1 MVNSLGQI
9 VRSAASRLPSAL
21 VRPFGRPVA
30 LFFHGVESRI
40 IDSRVQTNHH
50 DANAFIE
57 IARFLRN
64 NFDVLPLSALDGVLK
79 RPRRDR
85 RIVFLMSDDGYAN
98 NLAVAA
104 DILDQFALPWTL
116 FVSTHHIGTARLNP
130 MFLARL
136 FFLFAPPGA
145 YDIPHLASRIEL
157 SSLGERESTARHWL
171 DRLKALDAVRAN
183 EAVAAM
189 EVALEPTDLPAL
201 LERFRSDR
209 FLNWDEVRT
218 LKKRGVEI
226 GAHAHLHWP
235 MHGAQ
240 TRDYLIEQALL
251 PRERIEAEI
260 GPCRYFAYP
269 FGNTPDIC
277 REAWQAVRD
286 AGYEYGFTTLSGS
299 LDASENRWLMPRYG
313 LELREPRLPS
323 VIPFLRAGNARLTA
337 WQRQMAD

>member
-1 MVNSLGQI
+1 MVNSLGRI
-9 VRSAASRLPSAL
+9 VRSAASRLPVAL

-50 DANAFIE
+50 DVNAFIE
-57 IARFLRN
+57 IARFLKN
-64 NFDVLPLSALDGVLK
+64 NFEVLPLNMLDDVLK
-79 RPRRDR
+79 RPERNRRA
-85 RIVFLMSDDGYAN
+85 VFLMSDDGYAN
-98 NLAVAA
+98 NLAYAA
-104 DILDQFALPWTL
+104 DILEQFALPWTL
-116 FVSTHHIGTARLNP
+116 FVSTRHIDTAKLNP

-136 FFLFAPPGA
+136 FFLFAPSGA
-145 YDIPHLASRIEL
+145 YDIPHLASRIA
-157 SSLGERESTARHWL
+157 LGSPNERENTARYWL
-171 DRLKALDAVRAN
+171 DRLKALDAVKAA

-209 FLNWDEVRT
+209 FLNWDEVRA

-240 TRDYLIEQALL
+240 TPDYLIEQARLS
-251 PRERIEAEI
+251 RERIEAEI
-260 GPCRYFAYP
+260 GSCRYFAYP

-277 REAWQAVRD
+277 RGAWQAVRD
-286 AGYEYGFTTLSGS
+286 AGYEYAFTTLSGS
-299 LDASENRWLMPRYG
+299 LDASVNRWLMPRYG
-313 LELREPRLPS
+313 LELREPRLAS

-337 WQRQMAD
+337 WQKQMAD